1 MNNNKMLYD
10 EFLLEK
16 TLSAAPRTLQYYREN
31 LTKFNNYVDAAL
43 HGKPYAAITKQDYSK
58 YLLHLKQTGIKNT
71 SLATY
76 HRAVRTFCN
85 WMLDNNYI
93 DTAFTKVKLPRP
105 DPGMVLPLSIPEV
118 DIIDNYIK
126 TTMYPARNYLI
137 FHLMLDCGLRRQEVI
152 NLTWEDLHL
161 LENYIVVRNS
171 KYNKNRLIPLPDF
184 LVKYFI
190 VLPKGGST
198 VLTRNGLD
206 AITESAVK
214 NFFRRLRKRTV
225 QRLHPHLLRHTFA
238 TSYIAGGGNM
248 EFLRLY
254 LGHADYAITKN
265 YLHISYQMQITG
277 YQIYTLDP
285 IFFKTF
291 YGKE

>member
-1 MNNNKMLYD
+1 
-10 EFLLEK
+10 
-16 TLSAAPRTLQYYREN
+16 
-31 LTKFNNYVDAAL
+31 
-43 HGKPYAAITKQDYSK
+43 
-58 YLLHLKQTGIKNT
+58 
-71 SLATY
+71 
-76 HRAVRTFCN
+76 
-85 WMLDNNYI
+85 MLDNNYI
-93 DTAFTKVKLPRP
+93 DAAFTKVKLPRP
-105 DPGMVLPLSIPEV
+105 DPGMILPLSVPEV
-118 DIIDNYIK
+118 QLVDNYIK
-126 TTMYPARNYLI
+126 TTMYPVRNYLI

-152 NLTWEDLHL
+152 SLTWEDLHL

-171 KYNKNRLIPLPDF
+171 KYNKNRLVPLPDF

-190 VLPKGGST
+190 VLPKGGTT

-238 TSYIAGGGNM
+238 TSYICGGGNM

-277 YQIYTLDP
+277 YQIYELDR
-285 IFFKTF
+285 IFFRNFYSGEEKTI
-291 YGKE
+291 